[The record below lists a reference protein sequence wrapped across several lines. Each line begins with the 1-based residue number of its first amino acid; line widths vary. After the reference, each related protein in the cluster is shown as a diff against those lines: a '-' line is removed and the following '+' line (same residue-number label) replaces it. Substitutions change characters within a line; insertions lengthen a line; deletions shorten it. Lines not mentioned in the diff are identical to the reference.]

1 MQLNYQD
8 LKKYM
13 TIVYELEEEIC
24 FQNELMAK
32 LQQKISSL
40 GISRNI
46 NPPKKPPTKKITIP
60 IFDLKHMFAGW
71 IALVIFC
78 YIAGWALEQWDKTSK
93 YNSQYKREMDKY
105 NRDLEHYQEEIR
117 KNKYNQQNE
126 EKLKNKLIN
135 NLMGLQA
142 VNKGTKEC
150 LVRFYNMEIIM
161 PKYRNLIAVSSFKDY
176 LDEGRCYELSGHEGA
191 YNLYNIEARLDKI
204 VTQLDAVISNLSE
217 IKYNQY
223 SLYQAVKESGERT
236 NLYYRQWVRSTNDF
250 VDSYNNNTNITNYR
264 LQRMNKELEYQNK
277 LLRSRY
283 SYL

>member
-32 LQQKISSL
+32 LQQKISSRYL
-40 GISRNI
+40 RNI

-60 IFDLKHMFAGW
+60 IFLSAPIAILAGIGLVISLISFVQIFWEFDLKHMFAGW

-150 LVRFYNMEIIM
+150 LVRFYNTG
-161 PKYRNLIAVSSFKDY
+161 DY
-176 LDEGRCYELSGHEGA
+176 YA
-191 YNLYNIEARLDKI
+191 KI
-204 VTQLDAVISNLSE
+204 S
-217 IKYNQY
+217 K
-223 SLYQAVKESGERT
+223 
-236 NLYYRQWVRSTNDF
+236 
-250 VDSYNNNTNITNYR
+250 SYCC
-264 LQRMNKELEYQNK
+264 
-277 LLRSRY
+277 
-283 SYL
+283 

>member
-1 MQLNYQD
+1 MD
-8 LKKYM
+8 C
-13 TIVYELEEEIC
+13 I
-24 FQNELMAK
+24 
-32 LQQKISSL
+32 
-40 GISRNI
+40 
-46 NPPKKPPTKKITIP
+46 
-60 IFDLKHMFAGW
+60 
-71 IALVIFC
+71 VIFC

-161 PKYRNLIAVSSFKDY
+161 PKYRNLIAVSPFKDY